1 MLINRLIKPDSNLY
15 KVLSNKSKQYDF
27 FMDWDPLRWFGMWCM
42 ALSGFNIV
50 KGSEYRYIFWD
61 WSSGTGLIYL
71 VLFTTIHIIQMFIF
85 ITIIFQY
92 RIHHH
97 PLCLTFIFLYS

>member
-15 KVLSNKSKQYDF
+15 KDLSNKSKQYDF

-61 WSSGTGLIYL
+61 WSSGTGFIYL
-71 VLFTTIHIIQMFIF
+71 VLFIVTISIILFKSWFDISSLWF
-85 ITIIFQY
+85 FKSESIY
-92 RIHHH
+92 WN
-97 PLCLTFIFLYS
+97 S